1 MHHVMTGLEQQS
13 GSDHAYARARQQMVE
28 HDLAGRDIKDA
39 RVLEAMQ
46 RVPRHKFVPDDAL
59 PVAYADMALPIG
71 ADQTISQP
79 YVVAYM
85 TQLLQPQPTDSV
97 LEIGVGS
104 GYQTAVLAEMVRSLI
119 GIERIESLAQAAEQ
133 RLSALGYE
141 NVVIHVGVG
150 TEGYPQHAPYDM
162 ILVAAV
168 SPCIPEPL
176 VEQLADGGRMVI
188 PIGEG
193 DEQFVERI
201 TRRGGSLHIEKLLP
215 VRFVPLIGAH
225 GQRR

>member
-1 MHHVMTGLEQQS
+1 MTVPEHQS
-13 GSDHAYARARQQMVE
+13 TDNHEYARAREYMVQ
-28 HDLAGRDIKDA
+28 HDLAGRDITNA
-39 RVLEAMQ
+39 RVLAAMQ
-46 RVPRHKFVPDDAL
+46 HVPRHVFVPDEAL
-59 PVAYADMALPIG
+59 HLAYADMALPIG

-85 TQLLQPQPTDSV
+85 TQLLQPQPTDRV

-104 GYQTAVLAEMVRSLI
+104 GYQTAVLAELVASII
-119 GIERIESLAQAAEQ
+119 GFERISALGQDAEQ

-141 NVVIHVGVG
+141 NVVIHIGDG
-150 TEGYPQHAPYDM
+150 TEGFAPNAPYDA

-168 SPCIPEPL
+168 SPHIPEPL
-176 VEQLADGGRMVI
+176 IEQLADGGRLVI

-193 DEQFVERI
+193 ADQFVERI

-215 VRFVPLIGAH
+215 VRFVRLIGAH
-225 GQRR
+225 GHRQ